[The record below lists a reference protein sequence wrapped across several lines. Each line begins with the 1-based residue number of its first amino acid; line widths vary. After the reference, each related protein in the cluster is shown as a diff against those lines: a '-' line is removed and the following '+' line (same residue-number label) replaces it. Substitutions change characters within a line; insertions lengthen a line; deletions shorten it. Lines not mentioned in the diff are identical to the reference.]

1 MRDLYIGVDWGN
13 SKSRIFALD
22 NEGEIVLECDVASL
36 ETKDWQKHFRGLKDK
51 DYRLQACFEIGPQYE
66 WLYDLLKR
74 YCAEVVCIN
83 PADFAVIARSQKKT
97 DKIDAQ
103 KLAEGLRRGDLPSV
117 YVPEKAVRED
127 RRLVA
132 FIHWHSQQTTCV
144 KGKIRSLLLT
154 FRLNC
159 PYANVGGSRGLA
171 WLENTAKEKLD
182 AQSVLFLDQL
192 IDQLKLL
199 NTQRGKLD
207 TQIAERLNKYSDAP
221 IVDSVPGIGPLGTL
235 AIVSSIV
242 NIGRFETPGELSS
255 YFGLCGRIHQSGKTL
270 IQGPLTKRGNT
281 HVRWLLSQALL
292 HLHKKDPKAKRRYD
306 RLKKRKHRGVA
317 RAAQAR
323 WLTSILWQMLRKK
336 EKYRIN
342 VAGKPSSEKQSKRAK
357 LELSETPA

>member
-1 MRDLYIGVDWGN
+1 MRDLYIGIDWGN

-22 NEGEIVLECDVASL
+22 DNGEIVLECDVASL
-36 ETKDWQKHFRGLKDK
+36 EIKDWQKHFKGLKDR

-74 YCAEVVCIN
+74 YCAKVVCIN
-83 PADFAVIARSQKKT
+83 PADFAVIAKSQKKT

-103 KLAEGLRRGDLPSV
+103 KLAEGLRRGDLPNV

-132 FIHWHSQQTTCV
+132 FIHWHSQQMVCV

-154 FRLNC
+154 FRLHC
-159 PYANVGGSRGLA
+159 PSANVGGIRGLA

-182 AQSVLFLDQL
+182 AQSALFLDQL
-192 IDQLKLL
+192 IEQLKLL
-199 NTQRGKLD
+199 STQRGKLD
-207 TQIAERLNKYSDAP
+207 AQIAERLKKYADAP

-235 AIVSSIV
+235 AIVSSIA
-242 NIGRFETPGELSS
+242 NIGRFKTAGELSS
-255 YFGLCGRIHQSGKTL
+255 YFGVCGSIHQSGQTL
-270 IQGPLTKRGNT
+270 IQGSLTKRGNV

-292 HLHKKDPKAKRRYD
+292 HLHKKDPKARLRYE

-317 RAAQAR
+317 RAAQVR
-323 WLTSILWQMLRKK
+323 WLTTILWQMLTKK
-336 EKYRIN
+336 EKYRTK
-342 VAGKPSSEKQSKRAK
+342 VTGKPSSEKKSKRSK
-357 LELSETPA
+357 LVLSEVPA